1 VSCRRARE
9 DARRPQTPG
18 ANGKHLLGLINDAVI
33 ALQLVLQLERVLCL
47 PQRPLNSTGGYERQ
61 MFICSACDHAIERIV
76 DAHGNSPE

>member
-18 ANGKHLLGLINDAVI
+18 ANGKHLLGLIIINDAVI

-47 PQRPLNSTGGYERQ
+47 PQ
-61 MFICSACDHAIERIV
+61 
-76 DAHGNSPE
+76 

>member
-18 ANGKHLLGLINDAVI
+18 ANVGFINDAVI

-47 PQRPLNSTGGYERQ
+47 PQ
-61 MFICSACDHAIERIV
+61 
-76 DAHGNSPE
+76 